1 MDAGAV
7 LGLIVTLHNHVQ
19 AARGGGGGARYE
31 EGSYAEPNGLLCRET
46 PQNLNMEE
54 LLLFK
59 PKPQTP
65 SL

>member
-19 AARGGGGGARYE
+19 AGGGGG

-59 PKPQTP
+59 PTPQTP